1 MTDSTD
7 KSRMRHAFDRAAADF
22 ANAAF
27 LHDEIRSRLLQRL
40 SMIRIEP
47 DWVLDL
53 GTATGAGARAL
64 AEYFPGSSIVGLDWS
79 MNMLNEFGATRAEN
93 TQQKGKPSNNAISPL
108 CADATQLPISDEAVD
123 LVFSNLLLQNC
134 HDPMSVL
141 SEVHRVLRYPGLI
154 LFTTLGP
161 DSLQELRQAWRDVDP
176 YTHIAHFTDMHD
188 LGDALIHAGFAEPVM
203 TRDSLQIT
211 YSSLTAAIADLRAVG
226 SINATE
232 GRNRALT
239 SRRIWARLA
248 EAYERFRN
256 AEKKLPVSIEII
268 YGLAW
273 SGRRRTG
280 SVNTDGEFEI
290 PVDDLALR
298 SRK

>member
-7 KSRMRHAFDRAAADF
+7 KSRRRHAFDRAAPDF

-47 DWVLDL
+47 EWILDL

-64 AEYFPGSSIVGLDWS
+64 AEYFPGSGIVGLDWS
-79 MNMLNEFGATRAEN
+79 MNMLKEFGAKEGGNTR
-93 TQQKGKPSNNAISPL
+93 QKEKTSNNAISPL
-108 CADATQLPISDEAVD
+108 CADATHLPISDATID
-123 LVFSNLLLQNC
+123 LVFSNLLLNHC
-134 HDPMSVL
+134 HDPISVL

-161 DSLQELRQAWRDVDP
+161 DSLQELRQAWREVDS
-176 YTHIAHFTDMHD
+176 YTHVAHFTDMHD
-188 LGDALIHAGFAEPVM
+188 IGDALIRAGFAEPVM
-203 TRDSLQIT
+203 TRDSLRIT
-211 YSSLTAAIADLRAVG
+211 YTSLPAAIADLRAVG
-226 SINATE
+226 SINATAN
-232 GRNRALT
+232 RNRALT
-239 SRRIWARLA
+239 SRGIWARLT

-256 AEKKLPVSIEII
+256 AEEKLPVSIEVI

-273 SGRRRTG
+273 SGRPRTG
-280 SVNTDGEFEI
+280 SVTTDGEFEI
-290 PVDDLALR
+290 AVDDLTLI